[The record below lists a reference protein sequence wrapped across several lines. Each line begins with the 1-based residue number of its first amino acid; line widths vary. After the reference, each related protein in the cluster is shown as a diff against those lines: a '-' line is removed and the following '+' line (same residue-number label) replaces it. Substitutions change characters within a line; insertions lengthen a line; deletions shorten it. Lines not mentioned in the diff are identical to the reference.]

1 MTPPRKTHAS
11 RDRSVRGTGTT
22 YAGGA
27 NASRAQRATTAP
39 RPNDPHRQRGHKDE
53 APQGT
58 TKLSR
63 SITRVSSWLDSHP
76 GIDYLM
82 IRIIVFLLTGIG
94 VVMVMSSSMT
104 WSVIEDSGVWGAAL
118 RQSLMVFIGF
128 LGFWACLKIPPQVIR
143 KWSGL
148 ALGVSLILLIA
159 VLIPGIGTG
168 RDEVGSQSW
177 IALGPIRFQP
187 SEIAKIGLAIFGASF
202 LANRV
207 HAVKNVASR
216 FNQFAVIA
224 AVFIALVF
232 FEGDVG
238 MAATVTMTAVA
249 LMFFAGMHRYWIVG
263 AIVGAFTVA
272 VALIA
277 GGGFRSH
284 RFHVYFD
291 ALFGRFEDTRG
302 TAFQSYQ
309 GFLSLADGS
318 VTGVGLGQSR
328 AKWFYLPEA
337 RNDFIFAIVGEELG
351 LWGGA
356 LVIVLFFLLGFFG
369 LRTAMRAQ
377 DQFQSLLAATLT
389 IGVVAQAFINIAYV
403 VGLLPVTG
411 IQLPMISAGGTS
423 AVITLVAMGILA
435 NIARH
440 EPEAVSA
447 VRSYGRPFF
456 DRLLFIGEPVAPAEV
471 RSDGTVPRGRERGF
485 RDKESAERAE
495 RQARFGV
502 PVTER
507 RTRDVGSAEPVNYTS
522 SQSAS
527 RGRYG
532 ERYDLSPRSRAAE
545 DTPRRPSSPRPSQ
558 RK

>member
-11 RDRSVRGTGTT
+11 RDRRVHAARSNTAVTERRPSTRPSGAKPTKDAEGTMWI
-22 YAGGA
+22 
-27 NASRAQRATTAP
+27 SRTI
-39 RPNDPHRQRGHKDE
+39 K
-53 APQGT
+53 
-58 TKLSR
+58 
-63 SITRVSSWLDSHP
+63 RVSEWLESNP

-104 WSVIEDSGVWGAAL
+104 WSVLENSDVWGAAL
-118 RQSLMVFIGF
+118 RQSIMVFVG
-128 LGFWACLKIPPQVIR
+128 LVGFWVALKIPPQVVR
-143 KWSGL
+143 RFSGT
-148 ALGVSLILLIA
+148 ALVVSLVLLVA

-168 RDEVGSQSW
+168 REEVGSQSW
-177 IALGPIRFQP
+177 IAVGPVQFQP

-207 HAVKNVASR
+207 HAVKNLQSR
-216 FNQFAVIA
+216 FNQFCAIAVL
-224 AVFIALVF
+224 FILLVF
-232 FEGDVG
+232 LEGDVG
-238 MAATVTMTAVA
+238 MAATVTLTAVA
-249 LMFFAGMHRYWIVG
+249 LMFFAGMHRSWIIAAVVAGLAG
-263 AIVGAFTVA
+263 AVLLIV
-272 VALIA
+272 

-291 ALFGRFEDTRG
+291 ALFGHFEDTRG

-356 LVIVLFFLLGFFG
+356 LVIILFFLLGFFG

-403 VGLLPVTG
+403 IGLLPVTG

-456 DRLLFIGEPVAPAEV
+456 DRLLMIGEPLAPAETRTPSAAHPV
-471 RSDGTVPRGRERGF
+471 RERGF
-485 RDKESAERAE
+485 RGRESAARAE
-495 RQARFGV
+495 REARFGV

-507 RTRDVGSAEPVNYTS
+507 STRDARSPKPVNYTS
-522 SQSAS
+522 TQSSTRGRHPEGGQSA
-527 RGRYG
+527 Y
-532 ERYDLSPRSRAAE
+532 RSRSTADA
-545 DTPRRPSSPRPSQ
+545 PRRPSSPRPSQ

>member
-11 RDRSVRGTGTT
+11 RDRRVQPARGNTAVTERRPS
-22 YAGGA
+22 AHPGGA
-27 NASRAQRATTAP
+27 KSAKEAEGTMWISRTI
-39 RPNDPHRQRGHKDE
+39 K
-53 APQGT
+53 
-58 TKLSR
+58 
-63 SITRVSSWLDSHP
+63 RVSGWLESNP

-104 WSVIEDSGVWGAAL
+104 WSVLENSDVWGAAL
-118 RQSLMVFIGF
+118 RQSIMVFVG
-128 LGFWACLKIPPQVIR
+128 LVGFWVALKIPPQVVR
-143 KWSGL
+143 RFSGA
-148 ALGVSLILLIA
+148 ALVISLVLLVA

-168 RDEVGSQSW
+168 REEVGSQSW
-177 IALGPIRFQP
+177 IALGPVQFQP

-207 HAVKNVASR
+207 HAAKNLYSR
-216 FNQFAVIA
+216 FNQFCAV
-224 AVFIALVF
+224 AVLFILLVF
-232 FEGDVG
+232 LEGDVG
-238 MAATVTMTAVA
+238 MAATVTLTAVA
-249 LMFFAGMHRYWIVG
+249 LMFFAGMHRNWIIAAVIAGFVG
-263 AIVGAFTVA
+263 AVLLIV
-272 VALIA
+272 

-291 ALFGRFEDTRG
+291 ALVGHFEDTRG

-356 LVIVLFFLLGFFG
+356 LVIILFFLLGFFG

-403 VGLLPVTG
+403 IGLLPVTG

-456 DRLLFIGEPVAPAEV
+456 DRLLMIGEPLAPAETRESAATHPV
-471 RSDGTVPRGRERGF
+471 RERSFRGRE
-485 RDKESAERAE
+485 SAARAE
-495 RQARFGV
+495 REARFGV

-507 RTRDVGSAEPVNYTS
+507 STRDARSEKPVNYTS
-522 SQSAS
+522 TQSS
-527 RGRYG
+527 TRGRHPEGGQSTY
-532 ERYDLSPRSRAAE
+532 RSRSSADA
-545 DTPRRPSSPRPSQ
+545 PRRPSSPRPSQ